1 MTPAQE
7 QMALDAVRGTLNL
20 HPEPNALGAAR
31 IRIHSSDGGSRER
44 PFDPADAAG
53 VKSGSVITR
62 RANRKAE
69 PGLEIGA
76 SKMPGSSMS
85 FGLAE
90 PIVAG
95 QAPSPSESFA
105 RARAARVFALTFF
118 AAFGVATAIPLIIL
132 AHLIDWTG
140 VAESVGLY

>member
-31 IRIHSSDGGSRER
+31 IRIHS
-44 PFDPADAAG
+44 
-53 VKSGSVITR
+53 
-62 RANRKAE
+62 
-69 PGLEIGA
+69 
-76 SKMPGSSMS
+76 
-85 FGLAE
+85 
-90 PIVAG
+90 
-95 QAPSPSESFA
+95 
-105 RARAARVFALTFF
+105 RARAARLFAL
-118 AAFGVATAIPLIIL
+118 AVYAGFGIPTATSLIIL

>member
-31 IRIHSSDGGSRER
+31 IRIYSSDGPGGTNRRNALARIAQAVKRIRER
-44 PFDPADAAG
+44 PETANSLG
-53 VKSGSVITR
+53 V
-62 RANRKAE
+62 
-69 PGLEIGA
+69 PGLSEA
-76 SKMPGSSMS
+76 SP
-85 FGLAE
+85 
-90 PIVAG
+90 
-95 QAPSPSESFA
+95 
-105 RARAARVFALTFF
+105 RARAARVFALAFF

-140 VAESVGLY
+140 VAESIGLY